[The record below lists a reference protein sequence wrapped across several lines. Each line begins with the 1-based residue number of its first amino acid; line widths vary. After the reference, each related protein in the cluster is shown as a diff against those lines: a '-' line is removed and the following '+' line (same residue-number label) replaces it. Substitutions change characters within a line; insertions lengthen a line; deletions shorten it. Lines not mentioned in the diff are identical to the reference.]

1 MTALTIFKKM
11 WNRSHLET
19 LGVRCP
25 MQKMLAKVNF
35 KYCLNLLFKFNSV
48 DLILNCFSLMG
59 FTALTEEPQRADTA
73 YNNACDLQSFSARD

>member
-1 MTALTIFKKM
+1 MTALTNFKKM

-25 MQKMLAKVNF
+25 MQKMLAKINF
-35 KYCLNLLFKFNSV
+35 KYCLNLLFNSI
-48 DLILNCFSLMG
+48 DLILNCFSLMR
-59 FTALTEEPQRADTA
+59 FTVLTEEPQRADMA